1 MDAREPAVTKLIE
14 RLEDAS
20 YSDVILLGHQNAGH
34 IGVSIENTDGTESDV
49 KNLLG
54 RHPAVVGIDT
64 LAFRGYEG
72 NMLDL
77 VKTVKQLHKEGVII
91 TLSSHMPNFS
101 LGGEEFFDYSP
112 NIPDGNVGERILEGG
127 DLNPK
132 YRRFLDEIAEFL
144 AKCVDING
152 ERIPMIFRPFHECN
166 GSWFWWGKDHL
177 SDEKYIELY
186 RYTVD
191 YLTNKKKIRNLLFS
205 YSPNGFFTTQDD
217 FLCRYPGDDYVD
229 ILGMDIYHDKPQKGD
244 GFMEKLISS
253 LEILSACALDHGKIY
268 ALTEIG
274 LRTLDQIP
282 GGFYEGLAP
291 SGNLFDNWFT
301 ELLKALTS
309 SEAGLRM
316 AYMLFWAN
324 FSDTQFWIP
333 YVKGDFRHEMCD
345 DFIRFATSDKIELA
359 PPDMQA

>member
-34 IGVSIENTDGTESDV
+34 IGVSVKNTDGSESDI

-54 RHPAVVGIDT
+54 RHPALAGIDT

-253 LEILSACALDHGKIY
+253 LEILSACAQDHGKIY

-324 FSDTQFWIP
+324 FSDTQFWVP

>member
-1 MDAREPAVTKLIE
+1 MDAREPAVTKLLE
-14 RLEDAS
+14 KLEDAS

-34 IGVSIENTDGTESDV
+34 IGVSVENTDGTESDV

-186 RYTVD
+186 RYTID

-205 YSPNGFFTTQDD
+205 YSPNGFFETQEEYM
-217 FLCRYPGDDYVD
+217 CRYPGDDYVD

-253 LEILSACALDHGKIY
+253 LEILASCAQDHGKIY

-301 ELLKALTS
+301 ELLKTITS

-345 DFIRFATSDKIELA
+345 DFIKFATSDKIELA
-359 PPDMQA
+359 PPGMQA

>member
-166 GSWFWWGKDHL
+166 GSWFWWGK
-177 SDEKYIELY
+177 EVY
-186 RYTVD
+186 RA
-191 YLTNKKKIRNLLFS
+191 LQIHGRLL
-205 YSPNGFFTTQDD
+205 N
-217 FLCRYPGDDYVD
+217 
-229 ILGMDIYHDKPQKGD
+229 
-244 GFMEKLISS
+244 E
-253 LEILSACALDHGKIY
+253 
-268 ALTEIG
+268 
-274 LRTLDQIP
+274 
-282 GGFYEGLAP
+282 
-291 SGNLFDNWFT
+291 
-301 ELLKALTS
+301 
-309 SEAGLRM
+309 
-316 AYMLFWAN
+316 
-324 FSDTQFWIP
+324 
-333 YVKGDFRHEMCD
+333 
-345 DFIRFATSDKIELA
+345 
-359 PPDMQA
+359 